1 MRMILKIF
9 VWPVAL
15 LLGMLCFL
23 GTVAYKA
30 ASYVISPLLL
40 LGLGCCIYCAVQ
52 ARWTE
57 LAIFAVTV
65 LGLFLG
71 FRYRFSGPDLERED
85 INSVMGSVADTASE
99 LSRQVMDELKL
110 QHEKHDKNKNQDGEQ
125 P

>member
-23 GTVAYKA
+23 DTVAYKA
-30 ASYVISPLLL
+30 AAYVISPLLL

-65 LGLFLG
+65 LGLFLVL
-71 FRYRFSGPDLERED
+71 FLMIWLVTNAED
-85 INSVMGSVADTASE
+85 IHKWMRDFLAS
-99 LSRQVMDELKL
+99 
-110 QHEKHDKNKNQDGEQ
+110 
-125 P
+125 